1 MANGKRFMKMIL
13 LMTLIM
19 GMFSLSIMLFSKARE
34 DNNTYIVVNPNTM
47 ELVQLE
53 KPQEG
58 DPIAVIDTTLG
69 EVRIRLYPEYSPD
82 AVKNFTELAEKG
94 YYDNTYIFDAQD
106 GAYSGCGSAE
116 KTAAQEKIP
125 TSV

>member
-13 LMTLIM
+13 LMTLLM

-34 DNNTYIVVNPNTM
+34 DNNTYIVINPNTM

-58 DPIAVIDTTLG
+58 DPIAVIDIL
-69 EVRIRLYPEYSPD
+69 S
-82 AVKNFTELAEKG
+82 EK
-94 YYDNTYIFDAQD
+94 
-106 GAYSGCGSAE
+106 
-116 KTAAQEKIP
+116 
-125 TSV
+125 